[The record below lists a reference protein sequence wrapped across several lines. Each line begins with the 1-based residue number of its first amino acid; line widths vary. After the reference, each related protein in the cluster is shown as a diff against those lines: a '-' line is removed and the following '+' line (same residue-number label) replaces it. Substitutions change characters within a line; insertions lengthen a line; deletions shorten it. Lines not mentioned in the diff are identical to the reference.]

1 MTLLCWVLS
10 SLVRTRVVPDPEFS
24 GRCAGL
30 LGGGVTTLVN
40 RRSEK
45 IIGRRREQIRIYVT
59 AEQSELVRMRAHNEG
74 VSISRVV
81 VDTVFGSEGVD
92 AAALREIVALLR
104 DYRRKLEGASTNLRQ
119 IARHAHT
126 PEELPENFGAVVEAV
141 DQVTDEVNDLLLK
154 VRIN

>member
-10 SLVRTRVVPDPEFS
+10 SLVRTHVVCPIPIFGALRWAE
-24 GRCAGL
+24 
-30 LGGGVTTLVN
+30 GVGSLVS

-45 IIGRRREQIRIYVT
+45 VIGRRREQIRIYVT

-74 VSISRVV
+74 VSVSRAV
-81 VDTVFGSEGVD
+81 VDAVFGSEGGD
-92 AAALREIVALLR
+92 AAALREVVALLR

-119 IARHAHT
+119 IARHART
-126 PEELPENFGAVVEAV
+126 PEELPENFGDVVEAV
-141 DQVTDEVNDLLLK
+141 DQLTDEVNDLLLK

>member
-1 MTLLCWVLS
+1 MV
-10 SLVRTRVVPDPEFS
+10 D
-24 GRCAGL
+24 
-30 LGGGVTTLVN
+30 

-74 VSISRVV
+74 VSVSRAV
-81 VDTVFGSEGVD
+81 VDAVFGSEGGD

-104 DYRRKLEGASTNLRQ
+104 DYRRKFEGMSTNLRQ
-119 IARHAHT
+119 IARHAPHS
-126 PEELPENFGAVVEAV
+126 PGQLPENFGAVVEAV
-141 DQVTDEVNDLLLK
+141 DQLTDEINDLLLT

>member
-1 MTLLCWVLS
+1 MLGLIQLGADTCRVRSRIFGALRWAEGVG
-10 SLVRTRVVPDPEFS
+10 SLVS
-24 GRCAGL
+24 
-30 LGGGVTTLVN
+30 

-141 DQVTDEVNDLLLK
+141 DQLTDEVNDLLLK

>member
-1 MTLLCWVLS
+1 MVS
-10 SLVRTRVVPDPEFS
+10 
-24 GRCAGL
+24 
-30 LGGGVTTLVN
+30 

-45 IIGRRREQIRIYVT
+45 VIGRRREQIRIYVT

-92 AAALREIVALLR
+92 AAAL
-104 DYRRKLEGASTNLRQ
+104 
-119 IARHAHT
+119 
-126 PEELPENFGAVVEAV
+126 PENFGAVVEAV